1 MSKSCVKML
10 VLCSVLHLLVDGLC
24 VCCLYLMASTISAS
38 HLVGI
43 FLTYNILAFLT
54 QPLTGL
60 WADSMERRH
69 WMLLASVLLLTLG
82 VLATS
87 MVINFGQSAVG
98 VMTVAVL
105 LGMGNSL
112 FHVWGGK
119 QVAVTTGNDMRAL
132 GTFVSTGAFGLALG
146 IVFFSWSLLYAALLA
161 ICVLSMAY
169 AHLDVKAGETELT
182 NSLAERRKQMLHSSR
197 FTLHFQVFFLLLLM
211 LAVMLRS
218 LVGESFTGGLSKTS
232 GLVLLLGFLSMLGKM
247 AGGWMARR
255 MGIVPMLV
263 LVVLLAA
270 VCFVFRGQGLVIL
283 LVGLFAVNCTMPVTL
298 YLANVLLPKREGL
311 AFGLLAA
318 ALIPGY
324 LLAVL

>member
-1 MSKSCVKML
+1 MERLRML
-10 VLCSVLHLLVDGLC
+10 SLATILLCSVLHLLVDGLC
-24 VCCLYLMASTISAS
+24 VCCLYLIASSFSAM

-60 WADSMERRH
+60 WADSMKRRH
-69 WMLLASVLLLTLG
+69 WMLLASVLLLTVA

-87 MVINFGQSAVG
+87 IVVSFRLSTVGMMVVPI
-98 VMTVAVL
+98 L

-132 GTFVSTGAFGLALG
+132 GAFVSTGAFGLALG
-146 IVFFSWSLLYAALLA
+146 IVFFSWPLLYTVLLT
-161 ICVLSMAY
+161 ICVLSTAY
-169 AHLDVKAGETELT
+169 VHLDLKAGISAI
-182 NSLAERRKQMLHSSR
+182 NSQEAECR
-197 FTLHFQVFFLLLLM
+197 FSKLFIWMSLLVLM
-211 LAVMLRS
+211 LVVMLRS
-218 LVGESFTGGLSKTS
+218 FVGETFSGEMSRTGSM
-232 GLVLLLGFLSMLGKM
+232 VLLIGLLSMLGKM
-247 AGGWMARR
+247 AGGWLAHHL
-255 MGIVPMLV
+255 GIVRMLALVIVLV
-263 LVVLLAA
+263 LVCL
-270 VCFVFRGQGLVIL
+270 VFRSQEMVIA

-298 YLANVLLPKREGL
+298 YLANVVLPKREGL

-324 LLAVL
+324 IIAFI

>member
-1 MSKSCVKML
+1 MERIKPLSL
-10 VLCSVLHLLVDGLC
+10 ATILLCSVLHLLVDGLC
-24 VCCLYLMASTISAS
+24 VCCLYLIASSFSAM

-60 WADSMERRH
+60 WADSMKHRH
-69 WMLLASVLLLTLG
+69 WMLLASVLLLTVA

-87 MVINFGQSAVG
+87 IVVSFRLSTVGMMVVPI
-98 VMTVAVL
+98 L

-132 GTFVSTGAFGLALG
+132 GAFVSTGAFGLALG
-146 IVFFSWSLLYAALLA
+146 IVFFSWPLLYTVLLT
-161 ICVLSMAY
+161 ICVLSTAY
-169 AHLDVKAGETELT
+169 VHLDLKAGISAI
-182 NSLAERRKQMLHSSR
+182 NSQEVECR
-197 FTLHFQVFFLLLLM
+197 FSKLFIWMSLLVLM
-211 LAVMLRS
+211 LVVMLRS
-218 LVGESFTGGLSKTS
+218 FVGETFSGEMSRTS
-232 GLVLLLGFLSMLGKM
+232 SMVLLIGLLSMLGKM
-247 AGGWMARR
+247 AGGWLAHHL
-255 MGIVPMLV
+255 GIVRMLALVIVLV
-263 LVVLLAA
+263 LVCL
-270 VCFVFRGQGLVIL
+270 VFRSQEMVIA

-298 YLANVLLPKREGL
+298 YLANVVLPKREGL

-324 LLAVL
+324 ILAFI

>member
-1 MSKSCVKML
+1 MDDLQAKRMSKSLIKMIL
-10 VLCSVLHLLVDGLC
+10 LCSVLHLLVDGLC
-24 VCCLYLMASTISAS
+24 VCCLYLIASSLSAS

-60 WADSMERRH
+60 WADRIERRH
-69 WMLLASVLLLTLG
+69 WMLLASVILLTMA

-87 MVINFGQSAVG
+87 IVINFGLSTMGMMV
-98 VMTVAVL
+98 VVVL

-132 GTFVSTGAFGLALG
+132 GAFVSTGAFGLALG
-146 IVFFSWSLLYAALLA
+146 FIFFSWPLLYVALLSISVLSTAYVHLDLKAGISVNNQEVEHRFSRMFIWVSLL
-161 ICVLSMAY
+161 V
-169 AHLDVKAGETELT
+169 
-182 NSLAERRKQMLHSSR
+182 
-197 FTLHFQVFFLLLLM
+197 LM
-211 LAVMLRS
+211 LVVMLRS
-218 LVGESFTGGLSKTS
+218 LVGETFTGGISRTS
-232 GLVLLLGFLSMLGKM
+232 SLVLLIGLLSMLGKM
-247 AGGWMARR
+247 TGGWIAHHL
-255 MGIVPMLV
+255 GIVRMLALVVV
-263 LVVLLAA
+263 LVA
-270 VCFVFRGQGLVIL
+270 VCLVFRGQEMVMP

-298 YLANVLLPKREGL
+298 YLANVVLPKQEGL

-324 LLAVL
+324 LLAFI